1 MELCAI
7 VPGTDTSAPPTAGL
21 DTLWIASDSA
31 VLFHGKIDQ
40 VEVMV
45 VWKVEC
51 AIVPWCWTVGE
62 EVVGST
68 VMRILM
74 VMARVGE

>member
-45 VWKVEC
+45 V
-51 AIVPWCWTVGE
+51 
-62 EVVGST
+62 
-68 VMRILM
+68 
-74 VMARVGE
+74 